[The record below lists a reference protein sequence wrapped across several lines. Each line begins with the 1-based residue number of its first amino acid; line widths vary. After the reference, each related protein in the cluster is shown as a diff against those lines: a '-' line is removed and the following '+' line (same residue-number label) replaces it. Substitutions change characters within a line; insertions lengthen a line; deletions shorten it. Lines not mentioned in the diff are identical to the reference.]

1 MIAVMPHSPALK
13 TPRTVREVLR
23 SAAARLGGDSPRR
36 DAELLLAHVA
46 QHPRSWLYAHADE
59 PLADSTQRAFEALCD
74 CRAAGEP
81 VAYLLGRAG
90 FWSLEFEVA
99 PGVLIPR
106 PETERLV
113 ELVLERLPGQAPV
126 RVADLGTGS
135 GAVAVAIARERP
147 LARVIAVEASP
158 EALKLARANIEHLAP
173 GRVDLRPGDWLAPLA
188 GERFDLIAGNPPYL
202 AADDPH
208 LRQGDLRFEPRT
220 ALAAGNDGL
229 DAIRLIAAQAPAH
242 LRPGGWLLLE
252 HGWTQ
257 GAAVRELF
265 VAAGLVEVATARDLE
280 DRERVTMG
288 RDAAGRAA

>member
-1 MIAVMPHSPALK
+1 MIPAMPHSPLLR
-13 TPRTVREVLR
+13 TPRSVREVLR

-46 QHPRSWLYAHADE
+46 QQPRSWLYAHADE

-113 ELVLERLPGQAPV
+113 ELALERLPGPTPV

-147 LARVIAVEASP
+147 LARVIAVEASA
-158 EALKLARANIEHLAP
+158 EALKLARANIERLTP
-173 GRVDLRPGDWLAPLA
+173 GRVELRPGNWFAPLA
-188 GERFDLIAGNPPYL
+188 GERFDLIVGNPPYL

-220 ALAAGNDGL
+220 ALAAGDDGL
-229 DAIRLIAAQAPAH
+229 DAIRIIAAQAPEH
-242 LRPGGWLLLE
+242 LSPGGWLLLE

-257 GAAVRELF
+257 GAAVRALF
-265 VAAGLVEVATARDLE
+265 AAAGLVEVATAHDLE
-280 DRERVTMG
+280 DRERVTLG
-288 RDAAGRAA
+288 RLA